1 MSTFNSTKLIKL
13 GSCAFRQFTAESH
26 CKYVHGYRL
35 SAKITIS
42 CKEVDKNNWCFD
54 FGDFKEIKSIL
65 GYQFDHTLCIA
76 ENDPLRSTFELLQSQ
91 GGCDL
96 RIMPAVGIEKFAE
109 WCYNTVNKFVQN
121 RTHKRCWVS
130 TVELFEHEENS
141 AIYSP
146 KCDNVAPTLTAVSG
160 DELLA
165 KYTEKFLFDE
175 VPVPVV
181 NGSWENVNIYTNP
194 EPEPTPASTP
204 DPVPTPTPEP
214 NQRRGANV
222 GSNNSPGKGNWFAG
236 TTWGE

>member
-1 MSTFNSTKLIKL
+1 MVMSTFNSTKLIKL

-54 FGDFKEIKSIL
+54 FGDFKEIKCIL
-65 GYQFDHTLCIA
+65 ENQFDHTLCIA
-76 ENDPLRSTFELLQSQ
+76 ENDPLRKTFELLQSQ
-91 GGCDL
+91 GGCEL

-109 WCYNTVNKFVQN
+109 WCYLTVNKFVQN
-121 RTHKRCWVS
+121 RTGKRCWVS
-130 TVELFEHEENS
+130 SVELFEHEDNS
-141 AIYSP
+141 AIYLPSP
-146 KCDNVAPTLTAVSG
+146 PALIHIPMSTAVSG
-160 DELLA
+160 DEIRNN
-165 KYTEKFLFDE
+165 KFLIDE
-175 VPVPVV
+175 VPISH
-181 NGSWENVNIYTNP
+181 GQWENENIFTQPDP
-194 EPEPTPASTP
+194 EIPTPPPAP
-204 DPVPTPTPEP
+204 EPTPEP

>member
-54 FGDFKEIKSIL
+54 FGDFKEIKYIL
-65 GYQFDHTLCIA
+65 GNQFDHTLCIA

-91 GGCDL
+91 GGCEL

-130 TVELFEHEENS
+130 SVELFEHEENS

-146 KCDNVAPTLTAVSG
+146 KCDNKVPNLTAVSG
-160 DELLA
+160 DELPA
-165 KYTEKFLFDE
+165 KYTEKFLTEE
-175 VPVPVV
+175 VSVV

-194 EPEPTPASTP
+194 EPDPTPASTP
-204 DPVPTPTPEP
+204 DPVSAPDP

-222 GSNNSPGKGNWFAG
+222 GPNNSPGKGNWFAG
-236 TTWGE
+236 TTWGQ

>member
-130 TVELFEHEENS
+130 SVELFEHEENS

-146 KCDNVAPTLTAVSG
+146 KCDNTVLNLTAVSG

-194 EPEPTPASTP
+194 DPEPTSVSTP
-204 DPVPTPTPEP
+204 APVSTPEP